1 MKTLSIE
8 MDNALRAGSL
18 RVAFLAEFVLADDT
32 YRFWSG
38 AGTLEW
44 DGEDFIGVARLG
56 RIAGAGET
64 AEIRTTE
71 TTYSLAGISD
81 FESLDAFLETPVRG
95 KTARAWFGLLDEEG
109 QVIADPILVDESILD
124 TASPTFSEDGAAVL
138 NLNATS
144 AMFYWQR
151 PIALF
156 ITNEDQQVAFPG
168 DTGFDRIPTEVASK
182 QVSWTRT

>member
-1 MKTLSIE
+1 MIVSRSRGSRAISSSHCGSGGAPGPSRQTPTDLSAQRRR
-8 MDNALRAGSL
+8 DRALRELEDEGL
-18 RVAFLAEFVLADDT
+18 LKRLA
-32 YRFWSG
+32 
-38 AGTLEW
+38 
-44 DGEDFIGVARLG
+44 
-56 RIAGAGET
+56 
-64 AEIRTTE
+64 
-71 TTYSLAGISD
+71 
-81 FESLDAFLETPVRG
+81 PVRG
-95 KTARAWFGLLDEEG
+95 KIARAWLAVLDDDG
-109 QVIADPILVDESILD
+109 QVIADPILIDESILD
-124 TASPTFSEDGAAVL
+124 TATPTFSVDGAAVL